1 MSRPKRPV
9 RSGEAL
15 AGLLG
20 ATAAMTRPGSG
31 QDVMPVAALVP
42 GAFQPRRTFTDS
54 ALQDLA
60 QSIREKGVLAPL
72 LVRPVEGGHEIVAGE
87 RRWRA
92 AQLAG
97 LAEVPVVVREMSD
110 HDAQVAALHENLL
123 REDLNLIDEVDG
135 KLALV
140 AAALQVPRDDA
151 RGRLNQL
158 LREPAGREHELLDGL
173 FAALG
178 ESWQSFAKNKLRILA
193 WPPLVVEALRAGLP
207 RTLASEIVGAPEEE
221 QPRLIALA
229 QAGATREQLRA
240 EADRLK
246 APTRAAQLEG
256 LSRVSRRL
264 SSRRF
269 LDDLDVERRRELER
283 WLAKAPAFLREDG

>member
-1 MSRPKRPV
+1 MSRPKRPT

-20 ATAAMTRPGSG
+20 ATAAMTKPGSG
-31 QDVMPVAALVP
+31 QNTMPVAALVP
-42 GAFQPRRTFTDS
+42 GAFQPRRTFTES

-60 QSIREKGVLAPL
+60 QSVREKGVLAPL
-72 LVRPVEGGHEIVAGE
+72 LVRPIDGGHEIVAGE

-97 LAEVPVVVREMSD
+97 LTEVPVVVRD
-110 HDAQVAALHENLL
+110 LTDADARVAALHENLL

-140 AAALQVPRDDA
+140 AAALEVTPQEA
-151 RGRLNQL
+151 RAKLYL
-158 LREPAGREHELLDGL
+158 LSKAEPGPHHALLDAL
-173 FAALG
+173 FAPLG
-178 ESWQSFAKNKLRILA
+178 ETWQSFTKNKLRILA

-207 RTLASEIVGAPEEE
+207 RTLASEIVGAPESE

-229 QAGATREQLRA
+229 QAGATREHLRA
-240 EADRLK
+240 EVDRLK

-269 LDDLDVERRRELER
+269 LDDLDAERRRELER
-283 WLAKAPAFLREDG
+283 WLAKAPDFLRAD

>member
-1 MSRPKRPV
+1 MSRPKRPQ

-20 ATAAMTRPGSG
+20 ATAAMTKPGGG
-31 QDVMPVAALVP
+31 QDAMPVAALVP

-97 LAEVPVVVREMSD
+97 LTEVPVVVREMSD

-207 RTLASEIVGAPEEE
+207 RTLASEIVGAPESE

-240 EADRLK
+240 EVDRLK
-246 APTRAAQLEG
+246 APTRAAELDQRT
-256 LSRVSRRL
+256 RVSRRL

-269 LDDLDVERRRELER
+269 VDELSDEQRREMDR